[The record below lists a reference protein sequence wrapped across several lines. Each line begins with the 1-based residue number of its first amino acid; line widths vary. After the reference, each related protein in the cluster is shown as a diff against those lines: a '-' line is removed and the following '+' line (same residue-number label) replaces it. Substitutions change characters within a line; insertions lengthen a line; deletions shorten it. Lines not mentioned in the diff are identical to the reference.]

1 MQSWNSV
8 KGSWQSQIP
17 RFWTVLQ
24 VPRPLQWL
32 SSLHLNTVKMD
43 NMYMTMIL
51 FNFYCN
57 ITCTIQFF
65 VPPWITITFPIIADA
80 FVIAIEITWTV
91 KHCKN
96 NRIGLRFFEK
106 EILSILSNIS
116 NSWFAKLLSFF
127 CVSFS
132 GERKIKRVYFSV
144 NLSI

>member
-1 MQSWNSV
+1 MQSCNSF
-8 KGSWQSQIP
+8 KGSWQSQIS

-32 SSLHLNTVKMD
+32 SSLHSNTVKMD
-43 NMYMTMIL
+43 NMFMSTIL
-51 FNFYCN
+51 FNFYSN
-57 ITCTIQFF
+57 VTCTIQFF
-65 VPPWITITFPIIADA
+65 VPTWITDTFPIIADT
-80 FVIAIEITWTV
+80 FVIAIDITWTV

-106 EILSILSNIS
+106 EILSILSILS
-116 NSWFAKLLSFF
+116 SLWFAKLLSFF

>member
-8 KGSWQSQIP
+8 KGSSQSQIS

-32 SSLHLNTVKMD
+32 SSLHSNTIKMD
-43 NMYMTMIL
+43 NMYMSAIL
-51 FNFYCN
+51 FNFDSN
-57 ITCTIQFF
+57 VTCTIQFF
-65 VPPWITITFPIIADA
+65 IPPWITITFPIIADA
-80 FVIAIEITWTV
+80 FVIAIDITWTV

-106 EILSILSNIS
+106 EIFSILSNLY
-116 NSWFAKLLSFF
+116 NSCFAKLLSFF

-132 GERKIKRVYFSV
+132 GKKKIKRVYFSV